1 MSLRGVNGLL
11 LAATSIFALA
21 AAAPTLAQTA
31 SPSPSAAAPKPAAD
45 AGDTLPVVV
54 VTAQKR
60 SENVQKVAVALTV
73 VGADVMKQNNITSA
87 EGLDEVV
94 PSLEFKKGTANV
106 NSTLS
111 IRGIGTQSFS
121 SGAEPSVSTVVDG
134 VVYGR
139 AGMAFQEFTDIDH
152 IEVAGGP
159 QGTLF
164 GKNASA
170 GAVSITTKAPS
181 SVFGGDLSFGYYEG
195 GEYRADGNIS
205 GPITDTI
212 RYTLSGVYGDYRG
225 NVFNYGTA
233 KWTNGYNR
241 TGLRGGIV
249 DNVNSDLKITLR
261 ADWTHAD
268 DNCCA
273 DILGPYIPGGNTA
286 FNNVLIPSIA
296 PVKAYFG
303 SKAINNNLTPGT
315 LDSNGGVSGQID
327 YSLGNYTITSITG
340 WRNWR
345 NKQIRDGDYHDTCC
359 NYLTTTDI
367 DDRDFGAL
375 NYNQYSQEFRLA
387 SPTSDRFNYVVGAFL
402 WYTDENDWFTRYV
415 SECTATTL
423 SADAT
428 TFKPC
433 STTPG
438 VSTIVTAD
446 APAHWN
452 TKFYN
457 QAIYGQSNY
466 KFDDKLTLTTG
477 LRVSHDRVQ
486 YDLGRQDVFP
496 AGGAASY
503 PGLGATFNYHEHA
516 EATGI
521 TAKGGL
527 EYQLHPDNMVYFTY
541 SRGYKGPS
549 LNDYYSEG
557 AGNVGEIAPETS
569 NAYEFGTKNQFFGRR
584 LTLNADIFYE
594 MFDNFQANSFVNL
607 NGLTVVT
614 LKNAGTVRSEGAEL
628 MFTWRATH
636 DLLVSGGYTFDNA
649 RIVQYNCAPVS
660 AIGLANYTTCILH
673 DGHSLPFAPKNKVNI
688 NTSYDTPLAQVTPYS
703 LRLTSTYTYTSQIN
717 YDIDQTPLAQQAGYG
732 LWDAAAIFST
742 QDGKYTLGFYVK
754 NITNQYYTTFITPS
768 GNGIAA
774 GSYTRLQVP
783 RDAQRYTGLK
793 LTANF

>member
-1 MSLRGVNGLL
+1 MNMAFSIPRLLTAVSSFSLI
-11 LAATSIFALA
+11 LACA
-21 AAAPTLAQTA
+21 AHAQTA
-31 SPSPSAAAPKPAAD
+31 SSPATKAGGAD
-45 AGDTLPVVV
+45 NALPEVV

-60 SENVQKVAVALTV
+60 SENVQKVAASITV
-73 VGADVMKQNNITSA
+73 VSADVMKTNGITNA
-87 EGLDEVV
+87 ENLDEVI

-111 IRGIGTQSFS
+111 VRGIGTQSFS

-152 IEVAGGP
+152 VEVLGGP

-170 GAVSITTKAPS
+170 GAVSIITKAPS
-181 SVFGGDLSFGYYEG
+181 SILGGDISFGYYEG

-205 GPITDTI
+205 GPITDSI

-225 NVFNYGTA
+225 NIYNTA
-233 KWTNGYNR
+233 TQKWTNGYNR
-241 TGLRGGIV
+241 IGFRGGLV
-249 DNVNSDLKITLR
+249 DNINENLKVTLH

-273 DILGPYIPGGNTA
+273 DVLGTYIPGGNTA
-286 FNNVLIPSIA
+286 FNNILIPSIA

-303 SKAINNNLTPGT
+303 SKQVDNNLTPGT
-315 LDSNGGVSGQID
+315 LDSNGGASAQID
-327 YSLGNYTITSITG
+327 YSFGGYTLTSITG
-340 WRNWR
+340 WRDWR
-345 NKQIRDGDYHDTCC
+345 NKQIRDGDYHATCC
-359 NYLTTTDI
+359 NYVTTTDI

-375 NYNQYSQEFRLA
+375 NYNQYSQEFRIA
-387 SPTSDRFNYVVGAFL
+387 SPSTGRFNYVVGAFL

-415 SECTATTL
+415 TECTSSTL
-423 SADAT
+423 AADAT

-438 VSTIVTAD
+438 VSNIVTAD

-457 QAIYGQSNY
+457 GALFGQSNY
-466 KFDDKLTLTTG
+466 KITDKLTLITG
-477 LRVSHDRVQ
+477 LRGSHDRVQ
-486 YDLGRQDVFP
+486 YDLGRTDVFP
-496 AGGAASY
+496 AVGAASY

-527 EYQLHPDNMVYFTY
+527 EYQLQPDNMVYFTY

-569 NAYEFGTKNQFFGRR
+569 NNYEFGTKSQFFGRT
-584 LTLNADIFYE
+584 LTFNADVFYE
-594 MFDNFQANSFVNL
+594 QFDNFQANSFVNL

-614 LKNAGTVRSEGAEL
+614 LKNAGTVRSEGAEA
-628 MFTWRATH
+628 MFTWRATK
-636 DLLVSGGYTFDNA
+636 DILFNGGYTFDNA
-649 RIVQYNCAPVS
+649 RIVKYNCAP
-660 AIGLANYTTCILH
+660 AATIGAANYETCILH
-673 DGHSLPFAPKNKVNI
+673 DGHTLPFAPKNKVNI
-688 NTSYDTPLAQVTPYS
+688 NGSYDTGLATVTPYD
-703 LRLTSTYTYTSQIN
+703 LRLTTTYTYTSLIN
-717 YDIDQTPLAQQAGYG
+717 FDIDQTPLAQQPGYG
-732 LWDAAAIFST
+732 LWDAAALFST
-742 QDGKYTLGFYVK
+742 KDGKYSLGFYVK

-768 GNGIAA
+768 GNGFAA

-783 RDAQRYTGLK
+783 RDAQRYVGLK
-793 LTANF
+793 LGASF